1 MKNIPVIKFFKRKY
15 GKELLVDLNDISY
28 IKSGIVKRPVH
39 RYTFY
44 SLVLVTDGKE
54 EISVNGNTVVAERGT
69 FIAGI
74 PGDTWSWNS
83 NTQLQGYV
91 LIFEEEFLLSF
102 FNDRLFLQK
111 FPYLQPNRQSP
122 FYRISGALYDRI
134 CQVMK
139 QIRTEIHGEETNLRT
154 TSLPEIDQHILRAM
168 LYEVLTLIKHA
179 DNLMVSDEQETSQ
192 KRYIEPF
199 IRLVEDNFIEN
210 RSISFYA
217 DRLCITPNYLNK
229 IVKQVLGTNVKS
241 YINDRTVRE
250 IKQMLDYTSLSV
262 AEIAENL
269 HFLSSSYMVRYFK
282 SQTGITPV
290 QYRNSKTQ

>member
-210 RSISFYA
+210 RSITFYA

>member
-54 EISVNGNTVVAERGT
+54 EISVNGNTVVTERGT

-154 TSLPEIDQHILRAM
+154 TSLSEIDQHILRAM
-168 LYEVLTLIKHA
+168 LYEVLTLIKRA

-192 KRYIEPF
+192 KRHIEPF

-210 RSISFYA
+210 RNIHFTPTGCVSPP
-217 DRLCITPNYLNK
+217 IT
-229 IVKQVLGTNVKS
+229 
-241 YINDRTVRE
+241 
-250 IKQMLDYTSLSV
+250 
-262 AEIAENL
+262 
-269 HFLSSSYMVRYFK
+269 
-282 SQTGITPV
+282 
-290 QYRNSKTQ
+290 